1 MGMELKSNILLVGLE
16 ENFNK
21 RLSKKLS
28 GELGMQY
35 VNVRE
40 LVEYELVD
48 EKNVLEQGGIEY
60 YKKRER
66 KALKRAAGF
75 ENTII
80 DISYDF
86 LTNNFTVFETDSIK
100 LYIRFP
106 KEMLGLKKEDLSE
119 ISFEDRDNWLVKCS
133 DFVILN
139 TKKDIKS
146 CMANIYNQLEDSL
159 NDEINQEK
167 YKLFKSGGC

>member
-1 MGMELKSNILLVGLE
+1 MELKSNILLVGLE
-16 ENFNK
+16 EQFNK
-21 RLSKKLS
+21 KLSKKLS
-28 GELGMQY
+28 GELCMQY

-48 EKNVLEQGGIEY
+48 KDGVLEKGGIDY
-60 YKKRER
+60 YKKCER
-66 KALKRAAGF
+66 RALKRAASF
-75 ENTII
+75 ENTVI
-80 DISYDF
+80 DVSYNF
-86 LTNNFTVFETDSIK
+86 FTNNFGVFENSAIK

-106 KEMLGLKKEDLSE
+106 KELLGLKKNDLSE

-146 CMANIYNQLEDSL
+146 CICNIYNQLEDSL
-159 NDEINQEK
+159 SDEANK
-167 YKLFKSGGC
+167 KKHKLFKSSNS